1 MKLVL
6 IWSLVVVCLILVAT
20 AGMVY
25 PVYHQVKEIDV
36 ALENVR
42 AQDDAIKEEEKQ
54 FLARASQL
62 LAQNDEFLKSIT
74 EFSNFSVGENERQR
88 RFVWLSGNVMSQLFV
103 DAKPASEI
111 APLERHLN
119 RRSRLVRDFEQL
131 FANHQSLCTAGWRA
145 PLVRMLGRCR
155 DVSNVV
161 TEPSANPP
169 ATPPSREENASPPSA
184 E

>member
-6 IWSLVVVCLILVAT
+6 TWSLVVVCLILVAT

-36 ALENVR
+36 ALENVH

-54 FLARASQL
+54 FLAQSSEL
-62 LAQNDEFLKSIT
+62 LAHNDEFLKSIT
-74 EFSNFSVGENERQR
+74 EFSNFTGVENERQR

-103 DAKPASEI
+103 EAKPTSEI
-111 APLERHLN
+111 ALLERHLN
-119 RRSRLVRDFEQL
+119 KRSRLVRDFEQL
-131 FANHQSLCTAGWRA
+131 FVSYQSLCTAGWRA
-145 PLVRMLGRCR
+145 PLVRMLGRCH
-155 DVSNVV
+155 DVSDVI
-161 TEPSANPP
+161 TEPTANLP
-169 ATPPSREENASPPSA
+169 ATPPAREEKASPPSA